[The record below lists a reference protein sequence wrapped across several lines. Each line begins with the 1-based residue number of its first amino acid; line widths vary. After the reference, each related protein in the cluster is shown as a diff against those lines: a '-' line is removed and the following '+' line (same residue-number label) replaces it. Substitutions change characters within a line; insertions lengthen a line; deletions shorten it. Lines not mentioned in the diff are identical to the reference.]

1 MTGPQVI
8 LAVYAAMSIAAFA
21 AFAVDKRAARLG
33 RRRIPERTLHFL
45 ELLGGWPGALLA
57 MRLVRH
63 KRRKGSYVAALA
75 LIIALHAAAWALW
88 LARGA

>member
-1 MTGPQVI
+1 MNAQLAI
-8 LAVYAAMSIAAFA
+8 LGAYAAMSIITFGAFA
-21 AFAVDKRAARLG
+21 LDKRAARLS
-33 RRRIPERTLHFL
+33 RRRVPERTLHTL

-75 LIIALHAAAWALW
+75 LIIVLHAAAWALW
-88 LARGA
+88 LARAA